1 MFEQISKSTRPLDF
15 TFKTQEWIDHEKDE
29 EARKEDDRDDAT
41 IVGIRMGAP
50 FIERRTDSGPRAQD
64 VETVSRSPL
73 LAGLSPAQVLA
84 TLAASVEVE
93 VAAGQDVPRAVAND
107 RVAYL
112 VVDGAVEV
120 PGGRVL
126 GPSGLL
132 LAQSL
137 LDIATRGALPKT
149 VERTRL
155 LRIRQDDFQEVCDHD
170 TELAAALFFR
180 LAKHVATSS

>member
-1 MFEQISKSTRPLDF
+1 M
-15 TFKTQEWIDHEKDE
+15 
-29 EARKEDDRDDAT
+29 
-41 IVGIRMGAP
+41 
-50 FIERRTDSGPRAQD
+50 
-64 VETVSRSPL
+64 
-73 LAGLSPAQVLA
+73 LA

-93 VAAGQDVPRAVAND
+93 VAADQDVPRAVAND